1 MLLTS
6 TQISAVPAGTEPSE
20 TSSSCSGLY
29 YSMAEYSQSIHLE
42 FFVWEQQ
49 MPLLDHA
56 THQGFGTGQ
65 DGNELSLSRGTSTRT
80 LTSTNFRMRV
90 PRYKLVRPFTVWILP
105 LVQKLYNATDLVDST
120 PSTADSLFTQGD
132 RDLFRR
138 SSMQ

>member
-1 MLLTS
+1 MLLIS

-49 MPLLDHA
+49 RPLSDDA

-80 LTSTNFRMRV
+80 LTSTNLRMRV
-90 PRYKLVRPFTVWILP
+90 PRYKLVGPFTILDIAACTEA
-105 LVQKLYNATDLVDST
+105 LQCNRSGEHYTFDGGQFIHS
-120 PSTADSLFTQGD
+120 
-132 RDLFRR
+132 RR
-138 SSMQ
+138 S